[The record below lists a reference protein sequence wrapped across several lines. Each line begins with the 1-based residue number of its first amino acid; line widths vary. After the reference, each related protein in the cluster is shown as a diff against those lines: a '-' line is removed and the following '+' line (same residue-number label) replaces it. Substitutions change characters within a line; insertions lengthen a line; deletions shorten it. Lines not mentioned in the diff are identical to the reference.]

1 MGLLLPCCT
10 SRLVFV
16 ATVISWVILNI
27 FEFSSD
33 ARAHTQVTYGPSTIS
48 LDLPASWAVEY
59 SKKGANP
66 WGSTGDTDTQGEVH
80 VQLAC
85 YGMGHT

>member
-1 MGLLLPCCT
+1 MI
-10 SRLVFV
+10 R
-16 ATVISWVILNI
+16 WVILNI

-33 ARAHTQVTYGPSTIS
+33 ARAHTQVTYGPTS
-48 LDLPASWAVEY
+48 LDLPASWPVEY

-85 YGMGHT
+85 YGSTMGHT